1 MEAFLAYESDASYV
15 WEEDEAL
22 FTLTLPYVRLNTGST
37 SSSYGDDNDVEIS
50 SDLET
55 YSDTEVIE
63 STAAAAVPLAKVGS
77 QRDLLPFQVHETPQ
91 GLHGRGGITNGKK
104 KDAKGVKSTA
114 EIASSRKLGVCI
126 LRRCVT

>member
-15 WEEDEAL
+15 WEDDEAL
-22 FTLTLPYVRLNTGST
+22 FTLTLPYVRLNTGS
-37 SSSYGDDNDVEIS
+37 SSSSSGDDNDVEIS

-55 YSDTEVIE
+55 SSDIEVIE

-91 GLHGRGGITNGKK
+91 GLHRSGDTTNNKMK
-104 KDAKGVKSTA
+104 EAKGVKSA
-114 EIASSRKLGVCI
+114 ADISLSRKLDVCI
-126 LRRCVT
+126 LCR